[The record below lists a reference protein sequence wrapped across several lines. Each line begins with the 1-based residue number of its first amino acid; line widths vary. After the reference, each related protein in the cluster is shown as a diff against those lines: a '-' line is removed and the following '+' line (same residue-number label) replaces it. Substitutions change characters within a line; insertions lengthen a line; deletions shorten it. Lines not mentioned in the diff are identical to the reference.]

1 MFSIDKASAK
11 HEMLWISCE
20 DVRLY
25 GKFYIPE
32 TFPASALLICHCMNV
47 RGAILLE
54 TCTRLVKTVYRED
67 SLLLFLI
74 FKDVGKARANLI
86 TVLAN
91 NKMLIN
97 AH

>member
-32 TFPASALLICHCMNV
+32 TFPASALLIYHCMNV

-54 TCTRLVKTVYRED
+54 TCTRLAKTVYREGFA
-67 SLLLFLI
+67 SLVF
-74 FKDVGKARANLI
+74 
-86 TVLAN
+86 
-91 NKMLIN
+91 
-97 AH
+97 

>member
-32 TFPASALLICHCMNV
+32 TFPASALLIYHCMNV
-47 RGAILLE
+47 RGPFSW
-54 TCTRLVKTVYRED
+54 RR
-67 SLLLFLI
+67 
-74 FKDVGKARANLI
+74 
-86 TVLAN
+86 VLD
-91 NKMLIN
+91 
-97 AH
+97 